1 MLSESTRVRL
11 IPLRYWYV
19 ALAVVAVMAT
29 VLLFMG
35 RNPICTC
42 GTVKFWVGEVNGPDN
57 SQHLADWYVPSH
69 IIHGFL
75 FYLFGWWLL
84 GKRTEPGHRL
94 ILATVIEAVWEV
106 TENSSWVID
115 RYREATIALG
125 YTGDSIINSVADI
138 GWMMLG
144 FGLARRL
151 PVWVTVAIAV
161 TFELFTLYM
170 IRDNMTLNVL
180 MLFSPIDA
188 IRTWQGG
195 G

>member
-1 MLSESTRVRL
+1 MGAKL
-11 IPLRYWYV
+11 IPLRYWYM
-19 ALAVVAVMAT
+19 ALAVVAVMAAI
-29 VLLFMG
+29 LLFMG

-75 FYLFGWWLL
+75 LYLAGWAFLRRWSA
-84 GKRTEPGHRL
+84 PGHRL
-94 ILATVIEAVWEV
+94 ILATSIEAVWEV
-106 TENSSWVID
+106 TENSTWVID

-151 PVWVTVAIAV
+151 PVWVTIGIAIG
-161 TFELFTLYM
+161 FELFTLYM
-170 IRDNMTLNVL
+170 IRDNMTLNVI
-180 MLFSPIDA
+180 MLLAPSDA
-188 IRTWQGG
+188 IRAWQGG
-195 G
+195 

>member
-1 MLSESTRVRL
+1 MGAKL
-11 IPLRYWYV
+11 IPLRYWSV
-19 ALAVVAVMAT
+19 ALGVVAVMAT
-29 VLLFMG
+29 ILLVMG

-75 FYLFGWWLL
+75 LYLAGWAFLRRWS
-84 GKRTEPGHRL
+84 EPGHRL
-94 ILATVIEAVWEV
+94 VLATFIEAVWEV
-106 TENSSWVID
+106 VENSPMVID

-125 YTGDSIINSVADI
+125 YTGDSIINSISDVA
-138 GWMMLG
+138 WMMLG

-151 PVWVTVAIAV
+151 PVWGTVAIAII
-161 TFELFTLYM
+161 FELFTLYM

-180 MLFSPIDA
+180 MLFTPVDA
-188 IRTWQGG
+188 IRVWQAGG
-195 G
+195 

>member
-1 MLSESTRVRL
+1 MGAKL

-42 GTVKFWVGEVNGPDN
+42 GTIKFWVGEVNGPDN

-75 FYLFGWWLL
+75 FYFFGWALL
-84 GKRTEPGHRL
+84 RKYSEPGHRL
-94 ILATVIEAVWEV
+94 ILATCIEAVWEIV
-106 TENSSWVID
+106 ENSPMVID

-125 YTGDSIINSVADI
+125 YTGDSVLNSIADV

-151 PVWVTVAIAV
+151 PVWGTIALAIG
-161 TFELFTLYM
+161 FELFTLYM
-170 IRDNMTLNVL
+170 IRDNMTLNVI
-180 MLFSPIDA
+180 MLLAPSDA
-188 IRTWQGG
+188 IRAWQGG